1 MSKKNKIKIPKDLG
15 LKIVPKEQA
24 LWENVKLARE
34 QSIKSLEDSLIIE
47 KAFLKCA
54 EENLEL
60 AKQNEGKNS
69 D

>member
-60 AKQNEGKNS
+60 VKQNEIKN
-69 D
+69 